1 MTIRMGIY
9 GDSIGT
15 GWRGISDRSKR
26 WTSITCT
33 NLNLE
38 EHNFSVD
45 GLGFI
50 RRRDTGAFLLHPL
63 QMVID
68 AQPQIALIALGQN
81 DYECIPDREDELR
94 RVMLQDMT
102 ALRDALPE
110 SQVLVV
116 EPYWPSTRQE
126 PPKGRRV
133 FDLHGACAEE
143 AGLPF
148 VKGQRGVFGEDYL
161 PYLFPEE
168 GQLHPN
174 DEGHAVLAAVMTE
187 ALSPYVQRALERTIS
202 LPR

>member
-26 WTSITCT
+26 WTSITCA
-33 NLNLE
+33 NLDLE

-50 RRRDTGAFLLHPL
+50 RRRNTDAFPLHPL
-63 QMVID
+63 QMVIK

-81 DYECIPDREDELR
+81 DYECIPEREDELR

-102 ALRDALPE
+102 TLRDALPE

-116 EPYWPSTRQE
+116 EPYWPSTLQE
-126 PPKGRRV
+126 PPKGRHI
-133 FDLHGACAEE
+133 FDMHGACAEE
-143 AGLPF
+143 TGLPV

-161 PYLFPEE
+161 PYLYPEE

-174 DEGHAVLAAVMTE
+174 DDGHAVLATVMTE
-187 ALSPYVQRALERTIS
+187 ALSPYIQRALGLTA
-202 LPR
+202 PVPG

>member
-1 MTIRMGIY
+1 MGIY

-26 WTSITCT
+26 WTSVTCT

-50 RRRDTGAFLLHPL
+50 RRRDTDVFPFHPL
-63 QMVID
+63 EMVIN

-81 DYECIPDREDELR
+81 DYGCIPERESELR
-94 RVMLQDMT
+94 GVIIQDMIT
-102 ALRDALPE
+102 LRDALPA

-116 EPYWPSTRQE
+116 EPYWPSTLRE
-126 PPKGRRV
+126 PPKGRHL
-133 FDLHGACAEE
+133 FDLHGECAQET
-143 AGLPF
+143 GLPF
-148 VKGQRGVFGEDYL
+148 IKGQRGIFGEDCL
-161 PYLFPEE
+161 PYLYPEE

-174 DEGHAVLAAVMTE
+174 DQGHAVLAATMTA
-187 ALSPYVQRALERTIS
+187 ALSPYAAHALLQQTS
-202 LPR
+202 LTR